1 MTQDHSWPLLNNN
14 LSASRS
20 DSRQLLQVS
29 HRLKVAASL
38 SPYWIAPTGRF
49 IFPPVS
55 NRALHC
61 QFLKQQGATL
71 TGCLNFV
78 GTKKKPTNK
87 PSPKTVL
94 ASKGGDWR
102 ADGFIT
108 SKISQEKRQ
117 GKKEK
122 NNLHRISKAPAI
134 ALQGWVTLQSC
145 Q

>member
-1 MTQDHSWPLLNNN
+1 MTQDQSRPLLNNN

-38 SPYWIAPTGRF
+38 SPYWIAPTGVF

-71 TGCLNFV
+71 NMMPQLHGD
-78 GTKKKPTNK
+78 KKKTPQTNLLLK
-87 PSPKTVL
+87 QSWQVKGVIRELLVSSP
-94 ASKGGDWR
+94 
-102 ADGFIT
+102 
-108 SKISQEKRQ
+108 
-117 GKKEK
+117 
-122 NNLHRISKAPAI
+122 
-134 ALQGWVTLQSC
+134 
-145 Q
+145 